1 MPVSRIQRI
10 LAVALVVVSPL
21 AAQGRAVSLTG
32 KPVAELEEP
41 FTQITGIRELPGN
54 RAVVVDAQEK
64 TLQMVDFGKRS
75 LSKISRNGSGPG
87 EFQFPMSAFAGPAN
101 VTWVAD
107 PMMQKIHVVSPDGKI
122 TSALL
127 TPGGD
132 GPGSLIF
139 PQGVDAKGR
148 LYFQGNGF
156 TPGQSTPSDT
166 VPIVRWDPAVKRV
179 DTVAW
184 IPSGL
189 ITSVS
194 GGGNRASFTIRMNPY
209 SKADAWGVLPDGRV
223 AIVRA
228 DPYRVDIVEAP
239 GRVRKGAAVAY
250 TPVKI
255 GAAERD
261 AYRKGQGSG
270 GGGGGSAVMLTRSV
284 GGSSTSGGGGAP
296 SAGTSVSR
304 ATPGAVADADF
315 PPVMPAFPARGVR
328 TTPEGEI
335 WVLRNRAAS
344 DKTPTYDIFD
354 GTGKLVGKAT
364 LKPNSAIVGFG
375 AGTAYVARQDP
386 EDDLRY
392 LEKYAR

>member
-10 LAVALVVVSPL
+10 LAVTLVVVSPL
-21 AAQGRAVSLTG
+21 AAQGRAVNLTG
-32 KPVAELEEP
+32 KPVAAIEEP
-41 FTQITGIRELPGN
+41 FTQINGIRELPGN

-64 TLQMVDFGKRS
+64 TLQMVDFGKLS
-75 LSKISRNGSGPG
+75 LTKIARNGSGPG
-87 EFQFPMSAFAGPAN
+87 EFQFPMSAYAGPGN

-107 PMMQKIHVVSPDGKI
+107 PMMQKIHVVSAEGKI

-127 TPGGD
+127 APGGD

-139 PQGVDAKGR
+139 PQGVDGKGR

-156 TPGQSTPSDT
+156 TPGQSTASDT
-166 VPIVRWDPAVKRV
+166 VPIVRWDPSLKRV
-179 DTVAW
+179 DTVVW
-184 IPSGL
+184 VPSGL
-189 ITSVS
+189 TSTVS
-194 GGGNRASFTIRMNPY
+194 GSAGRTNFTMRMNPY
-209 SKADAWGVLPDGRV
+209 MKADAWGVLADGRV

-228 DPYRVDIVEAP
+228 EPYRVDILDVA
-239 GRVRKGAAVAY
+239 GKVHQGTAVPY

-255 GAAERD
+255 GAAERE
-261 AYRKGQGSG
+261 AYRKAQSSG
-270 GGGGGSAVMLTRSV
+270 GSIMITRSV
-284 GGSSTSGGGGAP
+284 GAAPARGGGPPP
-296 SAGTSVSR
+296 SSSNATVARG
-304 ATPGAVADADF
+304 TPGVVADEDF
-315 PPVMPAFPARGVR
+315 PPVMPAFPARSSVR

-335 WVLRNRAAS
+335 WVLRNRPAS

-364 LKPNSAIVGFG
+364 LKPNSLIVGFG
-375 AGTAYVARQDP
+375 AGSAYVARQDP

>member
-1 MPVSRIQRI
+1 V
-10 LAVALVVVSPL
+10 
-21 AAQGRAVSLTG
+21 
-32 KPVAELEEP
+32 
-41 FTQITGIRELPGN
+41 
-54 RAVVVDAQEK
+54 
-64 TLQMVDFGKRS
+64 
-75 LSKISRNGSGPG
+75 
-87 EFQFPMSAFAGPAN
+87 
-101 VTWVAD
+101 
-107 PMMQKIHVVSPDGKI
+107 
-122 TSALL
+122 
-127 TPGGD
+127 
-132 GPGSLIF
+132 
-139 PQGVDAKGR
+139 
-148 LYFQGNGF
+148 
-156 TPGQSTPSDT
+156 SDT
-166 VPIVRWDPAVKRV
+166 VPIVRWDPALKRV

-184 IPSGL
+184 VPSGL
-189 ITSVS
+189 TTSVS
-194 GGGNRASFTIRMNPY
+194 GGANRTAFTMRMNPY

-228 DPYRVDIVEAP
+228 EPYRVDIVEAP
-239 GRVRKGAAVAY
+239 GRLRQGTAVAY

-261 AYRKGQGSG
+261 AFRKGQSAGGSG
-270 GGGGGSAVMLTRSV
+270 GAVMTMRVTGSPTSGGGSAP
-284 GGSSTSGGGGAP
+284 SSNTTVARG
-296 SAGTSVSR
+296 
-304 ATPGAVADADF
+304 TPGAVADADF

>member
-10 LAVALVVVSPL
+10 LAVALVVAAPL
-21 AAQGRAVSLTG
+21 AAQSRAVNLTA
-32 KPVAELEEP
+32 KPMAELEEP
-41 FTQITGIRELPGN
+41 FTQINGIRELPGN

-64 TLQMVDFGKRS
+64 TLQMADFGKGS
-75 LSKISRNGSGPG
+75 LTKISRNGSGPG

-101 VTWVAD
+101 ATWVAD

-132 GPGSLIF
+132 GPGSLVF

-156 TPGQSTPSDT
+156 TPGQTTASDT
-166 VPIVRWDPAVKRV
+166 VPIIRWDPAIKRV

-194 GGGNRASFTIRMNPY
+194 GGGNRASFTMRMNPY

-261 AYRKGQGSG
+261 AYRKNQQSG
-270 GGGGGSAVMLTRSV
+270 GGAVMVTRAV
-284 GGSSTSGGGGAP
+284 GGTPLRSTGAAP
-296 SAGTSVSR
+296 SSGTTVTR
-304 ATPGAVADADF
+304 GTPGVVADEDF
-315 PPVMPAFPARGVR
+315 PPVMPAFAARGVR

-392 LEKYAR
+392 LEKYVR